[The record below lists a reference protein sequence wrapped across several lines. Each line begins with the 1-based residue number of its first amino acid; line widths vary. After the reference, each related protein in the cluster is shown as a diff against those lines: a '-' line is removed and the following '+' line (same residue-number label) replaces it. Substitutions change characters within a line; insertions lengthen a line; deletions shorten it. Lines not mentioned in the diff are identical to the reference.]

1 MNFGETPNLILNGVI
16 LMIFFKKKKKR
27 TTRRVVWLLF
37 IVFFFDPEKAAQVTS
52 FAGAFNASNIHQI

>member
-1 MNFGETPNLILNGVI
+1 LNFGETPNLTLNGVI
-16 LMIFFKKKKKR
+16 LMIFFKKKKR